1 MIFIF
6 GVING
11 VLIATVTTD
20 GDITS
25 NNHRRMFLDF
35 FEATN
40 GGKILFTIVS
50 SYILFTSITLPVIQ
64 YFIAKK
70 TKDRST
76 KEASQLLRSIYNV
89 IFIHY
94 TFIIPIFIISYHF

>member
-1 MIFIF
+1 LIFIF

-50 SYILFTSITLPVIQ
+50 S
-64 YFIAKK
+64 
-70 TKDRST
+70 
-76 KEASQLLRSIYNV
+76 
-89 IFIHY
+89 
-94 TFIIPIFIISYHF
+94 ISYLLPLLYQSFSTS